1 MRNESPADE
10 SPHPP
15 PGFPTVTQFGTPL
28 ESWCG
33 REALEEIKPKAGI
46 GAPGRL
52 PLAGGIR
59 QDAYRQG
66 LRVMGY
72 FSGYTTPRETN
83 ARIKP
88 LLAQGQNG
96 FSITLDLPTE
106 SGLDSVGEITSV
118 LRDERGAYR

>member
-28 ESWCG
+28 ESWYG

-46 GAPGRL
+46 GGPGRL
-52 PLAGGIR
+52 PFAGEIR
-59 QDAYRQG
+59 QDMYRER
-66 LRVMGY
+66 LWVMGY
-72 FSGYTTPRETN
+72 YSGYTNPREMN

-88 LLAQGQNG
+88 LLAQGQKA
-96 FSITLDLPTE
+96 FSVTLDLPTQ
-106 SGLDSVGEITSV
+106 SGLSVGEITSV
-118 LRDERGAYR
+118 LRDEWRTYR